1 MIGFSEGFHDAAVS
15 VVKDGQIVFASHA
28 ERYSRKKHDKKLG
41 TLLGDVA
48 KTYNQDKQIAFF
60 ERPLLKKSR
69 QFIAGQYKTVF
80 KKRILTLQPTNY
92 FGHHLSHAAAAFQ
105 TSPYQEAACVVV
117 DSIGEWDTASIWK
130 AKMVNGKAKYW
141 KWWSIKYP
149 KSIGLW
155 YSAVSY
161 THLTLPTI
169 LLV

>member
-80 KKRILTLQPTNY
+80 KKRILTLQPTDY
-92 FGHHLSHAAAAFQ
+92 FGHHLSHAAAAFHSTGCSTPTQ
-105 TSPYQEAACVVV
+105 TTVGGSN
-117 DSIGEWDTASIWK
+117 SGTWDHCLHQS
-130 AKMVNGKAKYW
+130 
-141 KWWSIKYP
+141 
-149 KSIGLW
+149 
-155 YSAVSY
+155 
-161 THLTLPTI
+161 LTTTK
-169 LLV
+169 